1 MLSSFFFTFVLAQPQ
16 FSFTDDFVDFIPD
29 VSASLKVRESIR
41 HALQKMILYPS
52 LNASLVQFWG
62 ATKTLEGWTLLTT
75 QNQPFALGATYSTIQ
90 IQWLCKYRMICREY
104 NFYADAE
111 SEEEKLGLPGRVFL
125 HKFPE
130 STPSVKYYSL
140 KEYPQRDLALHCTI
154 RGSWALPVFE
164 RSSQTC
170 VGVLE
175 LVSLY
180 DMPSDWHDKSFLGH
194 LYRIFEEFGLQCF
207 DGFKH
212 YEMRYKDENQ
222 AIAAAF
228 KELKMV
234 SRYVCKIHKLSLAL
248 TWVSCS
254 ACDYLVR
261 GQNLSKGGDLFGD
274 KFDVFKFKKVLKSC
288 HLRKGEVTGR
298 ILPFPNL
305 LYCSDVKQFSIAEYP
320 LVPYARHY
328 KLSGWFTMCLQS
340 NYTRNEVY
348 VLELF
353 LPASS
358 KDDEN
363 ILTTISLIL
372 GTMKEKFKTFKL
384 VSGQELGDILSVEVF
399 DFQNDQNSHSVQI
412 IQATRIFPSLEV
424 SKDRGVMSQLGQLN
438 QPAMD
443 AIDNGMNVVSGAQ
456 KYSLPSLE
464 PLQIQEVTTQL
475 DSCDQLQMDLLDNG
489 KNVVTV
495 ERTIEGTR
503 KTQEREHKK
512 TGVRIQ
518 VSLEDILKCSKMR
531 LNDAAVELRVS
542 ISTLR
547 RVCRDYGISRWPPR
561 NIKKVPFQPSLVEN
575 QGQTPQL
582 GVDLPSNH
590 ALASVSHSSK
600 EIMGTA
606 VGEKFTRKSAFQD
619 AEMVTIRAKFEN
631 NTIKFRLSL
640 SSRLVELQEEVTKR
654 LNLEPRDYYI
664 KYKDEEDELILIT
677 CDDDLQDC
685 IHSSRF
691 LGNTSIGVLLELKQP
706 VTNLNPAH

>member
-234 SRYVCKIHKLSLAL
+234 SRY
-248 TWVSCS
+248 
-254 ACDYLVR
+254 
-261 GQNLSKGGDLFGD
+261 
-274 KFDVFKFKKVLKSC
+274 
-288 HLRKGEVTGR
+288 
-298 ILPFPNL
+298 
-305 LYCSDVKQFSIAEYP
+305 
-320 LVPYARHY
+320 
-328 KLSGWFTMCLQS
+328 S